1 MNQNSWP
8 VQVYCFARHT
18 HREHGIPSPPPPTPL
33 TPPHRFP
40 LPDSHASWLQTD
52 FPGRSWKWYW
62 LILGF
67 LIPLRGLFKPSLFL
81 LVHTKINTIF
91 KRGPFPFSRRLQN
104 SWHHFAKPARVTAS
118 ERASERELKL
128 VVSSLSN
135 KSDTHNDSLCTDV
148 SLYIQASILN
158 SFYRSFDD
166 GYVSNVSFVIFPNL
180 NKVESWS
187 WVFARQ

>member
-52 FPGRSWKWYW
+52 FPGRSWIWYW

-91 KRGPFPFSRRLQN
+91 KRGPFPFLRRLQN

-118 ERASERELKL
+118 ERASASSNSSCPAYRTKVTRIMIACVQTSPSIYRL
-128 VVSSLSN
+128 VYWIVFTEVLM
-135 KSDTHNDSLCTDV
+135 TGMYPMYLL
-148 SLYIQASILN
+148 LYFQI
-158 SFYRSFDD
+158 
-166 GYVSNVSFVIFPNL
+166 
-180 NKVESWS
+180 
-187 WVFARQ
+187 